1 MTDAPR
7 PIGDDDIEAY
17 IDNRLDGERRTAVEA
32 TLAATPALLARVT
45 ADRALREKLRER
57 LALIADQLLPS
68 RLRVATLV
76 AQRQATIRRRLGNV
90 AAAILLLGL
99 GGGAGWL
106 ARGQDA
112 NSVRIQTRREST
124 AVDAIDAHR
133 VFVVEKSHPVEV
145 AAAQQAQLVQWLS
158 RRVGQALK
166 VPDLSSRGYDLMGGR
181 VIPDAGLAAA
191 QFMYQD
197 AFGERVTLFMKAGD
211 DGGTRFRF
219 VRADGYAAFSWNE
232 DGLSFALVA
241 DVPQAALLDLTNVSY
256 QQLSST
262 GTPLNN
268 D

>member
-17 IDNRLDGERRTAVEA
+17 IDNRLDGERRAAVEA
-32 TLAATPALLARVT
+32 KLAATPALLARVT

-57 LALIADQLLPS
+57 LAPIAHQLLPP

-76 AQRQATIRRRLGNV
+76 ARRQATIRRRFGNV
-90 AAAILLLGL
+90 AAAIILLGL
-99 GGGAGWL
+99 GSGAGWV
-106 ARGQDA
+106 ARGRDA
-112 NSVRIQTRREST
+112 DDIRIQTSREST

-133 VFVVEKSHPVEV
+133 VFVVEKAHPVEV
-145 AAAQQAQLVQWLS
+145 VAAQQAQLVQWLS

-181 VIPDAGLAAA
+181 VIPASGLAAA

-197 AFGERVTLFMKAGD
+197 ASGERLTLFVKAGD
-211 DGGTRFRF
+211 DGGSRFRF
-219 VRADGYAAFSWNE
+219 IRADGYAAFSWNE

-241 DVPQAALLDLTNVSY
+241 DVPQPALLDLANVTY